1 MARLILKSPYLK
13 CDSNS
18 SVSGYLRYIGTRER
32 VELLPDDRPPTR
44 KQEQLVRKL
53 VKDFPDTEKLG
64 EYSDYEAKPTKAN
77 ASALIT
83 RALEENWAQVQQS
96 DGYMKYIAT
105 RPRAERLGDHGLF
118 GDEDGVDLEQ
128 AMRELDQY
136 TGNVWTHI
144 ISLKREDAARLGY
157 DNAKAW
163 MNLLR
168 ANRNDIAAAMN
179 IAPGNF
185 RWYAAFHDE
194 GEHPHVHMMAWST
207 LPSEAYL
214 TREGIR
220 KIKSTLTN
228 QIFRQEML
236 HTYEQKSQSRDELVR
251 EARRTIRKLTQEM
264 ARSICTEPAIEQKMA
279 QLAEQLK
286 TVRGKKS
293 YGYLPKSVKK
303 TVDEVVDKL
312 AELPV
317 VRECYDQWYALQS
330 EVDSYYH
337 DKPREKKKLSQEKE
351 FRQIKN
357 AAIQEA
363 ERIRME
369 EITFEDADLPGHDE
383 PEQVRGESY
392 ACWEL
397 RQMIQNEA
405 IPLADRDEAAKEL
418 ERLAERGDTHAQY
431 LMGQLYRDGPLL
443 IPDGQKAKG
452 WFTQAAEQGLPE
464 AQYALGKLLL
474 SDDPEVRDPDEGIR
488 WLRQAAENG
497 NLFAAYRLG
506 KEYLEGITVN
516 KDTARAVEWFTQS
529 AEAGNQYA
537 QYILGKLYLTG
548 QGVTH
553 DQAQPMAW
561 FCRSA
566 AQGNQYAHFFLERQ
580 NDLHSPSV
588 MLATT
593 RLLYHMSRIFEDHS
607 LPRSG
612 TGLHVDSKLRRKIQE
627 KKIAMGHKPDDH
639 EEEQIHGG
647 MVMGGMC
654 PPQKLRGCKQQKPS
668 GAETQWNLTAKLTV
682 QMITI

>member
-13 CDSNS
+13 CDGNH

-53 VKDFPDTEKLG
+53 TKDFPEAKELG

-77 ASALIT
+77 ASAFIT
-83 RALEENWAQVQQS
+83 RALEENWPAVQQS

-118 GDEDGVDLEQ
+118 GDEDGVDLEK

-179 IAPGNF
+179 IPPNHF
-185 RWYAAFHDE
+185 RWYAAYHDE

-207 LPSEAYL
+207 VPEEAYL
-214 TREGIR
+214 TKEGIR
-220 KIKSTLTN
+220 QIKSKLMN
-228 QIFRQEML
+228 QIFQQEML

-251 EARRTIRKLTQEM
+251 EARRAIRRLTREM
-264 ARSICTEPAIEQKMA
+264 VQSICSAPEIEQKME
-279 QLAEQLK
+279 QLAGQLE
-286 TVRGKKS
+286 TVKGKKS

-312 AELPV
+312 EELPV
-317 VRECYDQWYALQS
+317 VQACYDQWCALQS

-357 AAIQEA
+357 AVIQEA
-363 ERIRME
+363 ERIRLG
-369 EITFEDADLPGHDE
+369 EITFEDADLSGHDE

-392 ACWEL
+392 DCWEL
-397 RQMIQNEA
+397 RQI
-405 IPLADRDEAAKEL
+405 IRDDSLPLEDRDGAAEEL
-418 ERLAERGDTHAQY
+418 ERLAERGDAHAQY

-443 IPDGQKAKG
+443 IPDSQRAKD
-452 WFTQAAEQGLPE
+452 WFTQAAERGLPE

-474 SDDPEVRDPDEGIR
+474 SDDMEVRDPDEGIR
-488 WLRQAAENG
+488 WLNQAAENG
-497 NLFAAYRLG
+497 NHFAAYRLG
-506 KEYLEGITVN
+506 KEYLTGEAVT
-516 KDTARAVEWFTQS
+516 KDTSKAAEWFTRS

-537 QYILGKLYLTG
+537 QYMLGKLYLTG

-553 DQAQPMAW
+553 DQTQAMVW
-561 FCRSA
+561 FSRSA
-566 AQGNQYAHFFLERQ
+566 AQGNQYAQFFLERQ
-580 NDLHSPSV
+580 NDLRPPSV
-588 MLATT
+588 MLAAT
-593 RLLYHMSRIFEDHS
+593 RLLYHMSRIFEDHA
-607 LPRSG
+607 LPHSSA
-612 TGLHVDSKLRRKIQE
+612 GLHVDRKLRRKIQE

-639 EEEQIHGG
+639 EEEQNQGG
-647 MVMGGMC
+647 MVMGGM
-654 PPQKLRGCKQQKPS
+654 
-668 GAETQWNLTAKLTV
+668 
-682 QMITI
+682 